1 MNKRGGSFLL
11 SILIFF
17 ILFAAGV
24 MFINFVTTDIDSVRT
39 SQNLNCDSNSI
50 SDGAKVTCL
59 GIDLVVPYI
68 IVSMISL
75 GGALIV
81 NKINI

>member
-1 MNKRGGSFLL
+1 MNKKGGSFLL
-11 SILIFF
+11 STLVFF

-24 MFINFVTTDIDSVRT
+24 MFINFITTDIDSARE

-50 SDGAKVTCL
+50 SDGAKLTCL
-59 GIDLVVPYI
+59 GIDLVVPYV

-81 NKINI
+81 NKMNI